1 MEELLQELF
10 GLMPDGTFVDI
21 EEFKTFIEEDGTD
34 ELFDLFKPGTF
45 EDEEQFNQY
54 IEPLK
59 KKDSP
64 QVSPTQDMGL
74 DTTMQDQT
82 IPEDQ
87 SSSGLSS
94 PLAGSLSDGL
104 NVQNLTEESVFIPQD
119 PVGTRY
125 GGNTQVGEKNTWLEE
140 MVGKNTVTDFFGDM
154 WRAASQGVGQGAT
167 LDDALNL
174 YARGASISEEDL
186 TEYMRVVEEMDN
198 IGMSDEMRSFNKI
211 YEESGGG
218 ILGFVKGVAFNPSVV
233 NQLLI
238 SSIASMVNPTVAAG
252 AGAGAVVGGGVGA
265 AAGAIGGPLAA
276 ITGAGGAIT
285 GSLMGAGAALETGLS
300 FTEFLKEAVEKKGLE
315 FNDDGI
321 RAVLEDPEALQ
332 GIRNKSAARGLVI
345 GTIDGLTR
353 GVAGKLGGSAVKT
366 AKAAGKQVSKKM
378 ATRAGLKAAGIEAL
392 GGSAGETAARAATNL
407 DFVNL
412 GTGGQEFDVAEIG
425 FEGITG
431 QASSVLSVPQ
441 AVTGTSLTDV
451 ARNVFKPAKY
461 GTISKGGDVTPTS
474 KADIEA
480 MVDTM
485 TDEEI
490 RTAQFDI
497 KNDPELSNKITLRKQ
512 AAQFD
517 LDIPD
522 YIQGEDRAKLI
533 ALEQESANMQ
543 DPTLKV
549 NKKRKADIDIQIN
562 KILDK
567 YEGVMAQSVKVSDTK
582 GNTTNLNISI
592 TKDSAIEALENEGV
606 TDASVEQIEAKQK
619 ELFEQARL
627 DSAPDVFGKT
637 HSDKKLPYGKAVL
650 SGITN
655 PDEKGVQ
662 TATYN
667 NPKTGELDVVI
678 SSSGDSKNFV
688 GFTRIY
694 DSNGNPT
701 NQFTAKMESTGNEFK
716 NMITMAEAS
725 LPPGSEVV
733 ETTTISEGGLNVY
746 YKSKNLTEKVDAD
759 GNVVTQT
766 TAYSD
771 ATQESVK
778 DKGGTD
784 AFKAFQTDDKA
795 KAEAE
800 VEKIKKAYPGIEVKI
815 KRKGTKK
822 GKKSYT
828 IDVALPVLE
837 KTTNVTN
844 ELNTKP
850 DAIQKPST
858 TEVDAQEST
867 QDSKTV
873 GEGDPTANVSTES
886 TEVESS
892 TTTKAQT
899 ETEVNDAI
907 DSRDPGKLKDVRS
920 KLIEEKQEG
929 SESFNNVMNT
939 IKEVAAEEN
948 VSVDEFLQA
957 EQRVTADPQRVKNI
971 AQDIK
976 KKILGRRP
984 KSINPAFIV
993 KQVTEYLRGT
1003 KLAEQ
1008 LNQVEYDALV
1018 REVSEDLGIQA
1029 PSRASINKGFKL
1041 AEQNNRMLGTI
1052 NEGKNKTVPQK
1063 RVVVNERTALKDQII
1078 MQAKA
1083 AKKAVKSYQ
1092 SFLKNITAEIK
1103 SLRKG
1108 GKVSSMQTTVLTDRL
1123 AAVKPFVKE
1132 SVDSYLAF
1140 VDKVMTDA
1148 DFTAKIT
1155 RAKKLKTKAK
1165 ENIKSKIGPVSND
1178 LKVALNQVLGFN
1190 PSIIPDAKLDSYL
1203 QLMEEFGS
1211 SKAVLDLKEKSTTM
1225 QQALDIINAVEAEVN
1240 VDENLSV
1247 DQKPTPDDYNVEE
1260 GVAGVKA
1267 VKISKKELSKIS
1279 DPRAREIARILSEL
1293 NEKEIRS
1300 LGREKKD
1307 GTMDYSAIETLK
1319 KVKQN
1324 IQNGYVPAAAM
1335 KLVNKVDINNRKIKV
1350 EPVIAKVKKESI
1362 YRNVK
1367 SAYQK
1372 IKSMKTD
1379 KSFVLE
1385 RVRSGPLFNV
1395 DDIFGNFN
1403 SKTIYNNTFG
1413 RLGKAFETYKSETKK
1428 EVAKV
1433 EAADKILEFDGV
1445 NQVRKKTRMGR
1456 SQNAI
1461 VKSKYKIRMLQLQR
1475 EFLSNFKNDK
1485 PNKKTPSALEFVDAT
1500 LQAIKNVGILSEKDG
1515 KLLTEL
1521 KEQFLDGDQL
1531 SLEKLEKSLTP
1542 AEKKAL
1548 ALYDE
1553 VNNGLAQKAVFV
1565 STMHGNQVDLLNN
1578 YNHHSVINTDG
1589 DAKTEVAKRAKEYV
1603 NTVDSTTKSK
1613 TIIERTDGAKAISFD
1628 PSYSA
1633 IRGVQQINMDY
1644 YMTQDL
1650 QQVGGLV
1657 NTIKSELENNPN
1669 ASRSSIMAANA
1680 LTRSINEVVENVFMQ
1695 SYSDATLS
1703 DKVMQEVKRIGY
1715 QSALASLPRAA
1726 AELIGNFGMML
1737 SNPAKA
1743 TRAMKSFGTF
1753 TSNPYNTEIMF
1764 DALTNLQSGVTSK
1777 LVDSDALTSKYSD
1790 MSDFVQPSRSSG
1802 QAVSQMSNV
1811 MGAIMRFSGIKQ
1823 TYAAVNE
1830 VGNKVLS
1837 YPDQVLS
1844 RPMWFGAFAD
1854 SFAETTGIKLTS
1866 EDFKK
1871 IADGTSKYLGVDF
1884 KEARQEATQKA
1895 DGSVVVMATSSNPFD
1910 GILKNT
1916 PKVSDSGLMQL
1927 YKLSNSYMQRFT
1939 LFEFGTARHAIHALH
1954 KKGDLS
1960 KAEALGLLAG
1970 VTFRMSS
1977 YMVMYSMLTSLM
1989 DDELF
1994 DVKDDKRED
2003 DDLED
2008 MMVRQLVGSSLGL
2021 MTGGTL
2027 GNFAKIPINF
2037 MLEYGIN
2044 EPLMKDFRKGEYDP
2058 FVHSMVFSQINQDDL
2073 ASGDLLKVGSKVLAG
2088 PYGPLLKTLIRT
2100 GTVLTRLNSDTAKPE
2115 TIAKYEKELEERLA
2129 VEALG
2134 NLGLL
2139 PFYKDIRRIILK
2151 DMFGKRPLTKKQQ
2164 DAYDDYMDSRK
2175 VIGGDKT
2182 SGGKRKVL
2190 QRPKPIQKNSSNK
2203 QKRRRLSKPL
2213 SKGLN

>member
-1 MEELLQELF
+1 M
-10 GLMPDGTFVDI
+10 
-21 EEFKTFIEEDGTD
+21 
-34 ELFDLFKPGTF
+34 
-45 EDEEQFNQY
+45 
-54 IEPLK
+54 
-59 KKDSP
+59 
-64 QVSPTQDMGL
+64 
-74 DTTMQDQT
+74 
-82 IPEDQ
+82 
-87 SSSGLSS
+87 
-94 PLAGSLSDGL
+94 
-104 NVQNLTEESVFIPQD
+104 
-119 PVGTRY
+119 
-125 GGNTQVGEKNTWLEE
+125 
-140 MVGKNTVTDFFGDM
+140 
-154 WRAASQGVGQGAT
+154 
-167 LDDALNL
+167 
-174 YARGASISEEDL
+174 
-186 TEYMRVVEEMDN
+186 
-198 IGMSDEMRSFNKI
+198 
-211 YEESGGG
+211 
-218 ILGFVKGVAFNPSVV
+218 
-233 NQLLI
+233 
-238 SSIASMVNPTVAAG
+238 
-252 AGAGAVVGGGVGA
+252 
-265 AAGAIGGPLAA
+265 
-276 ITGAGGAIT
+276 
-285 GSLMGAGAALETGLS
+285 
-300 FTEFLKEAVEKKGLE
+300 
-315 FNDDGI
+315 
-321 RAVLEDPEALQ
+321 
-332 GIRNKSAARGLVI
+332 
-345 GTIDGLTR
+345 
-353 GVAGKLGGSAVKT
+353 
-366 AKAAGKQVSKKM
+366 
-378 ATRAGLKAAGIEAL
+378 
-392 GGSAGETAARAATNL
+392 
-407 DFVNL
+407 
-412 GTGGQEFDVAEIG
+412 
-425 FEGITG
+425 
-431 QASSVLSVPQ
+431 
-441 AVTGTSLTDV
+441 
-451 ARNVFKPAKY
+451 
-461 GTISKGGDVTPTS
+461 
-474 KADIEA
+474 
-480 MVDTM
+480 
-485 TDEEI
+485 
-490 RTAQFDI
+490 
-497 KNDPELSNKITLRKQ
+497 
-512 AAQFD
+512 
-517 LDIPD
+517 
-522 YIQGEDRAKLI
+522 
-533 ALEQESANMQ
+533 
-543 DPTLKV
+543 
-549 NKKRKADIDIQIN
+549 
-562 KILDK
+562 
-567 YEGVMAQSVKVSDTK
+567 
-582 GNTTNLNISI
+582 
-592 TKDSAIEALENEGV
+592 
-606 TDASVEQIEAKQK
+606 
-619 ELFEQARL
+619 
-627 DSAPDVFGKT
+627 
-637 HSDKKLPYGKAVL
+637 
-650 SGITN
+650 
-655 PDEKGVQ
+655 
-662 TATYN
+662 
-667 NPKTGELDVVI
+667 
-678 SSSGDSKNFV
+678 
-688 GFTRIY
+688 
-694 DSNGNPT
+694 
-701 NQFTAKMESTGNEFK
+701 
-716 NMITMAEAS
+716 
-725 LPPGSEVV
+725 
-733 ETTTISEGGLNVY
+733 
-746 YKSKNLTEKVDAD
+746 
-759 GNVVTQT
+759 
-766 TAYSD
+766 
-771 ATQESVK
+771 
-778 DKGGTD
+778 
-784 AFKAFQTDDKA
+784 
-795 KAEAE
+795 
-800 VEKIKKAYPGIEVKI
+800 
-815 KRKGTKK
+815 
-822 GKKSYT
+822 
-828 IDVALPVLE
+828 
-837 KTTNVTN
+837 
-844 ELNTKP
+844 
-850 DAIQKPST
+850 
-858 TEVDAQEST
+858 DAQEST
-867 QDSKTV
+867 QDSQTV
-873 GEGDPTANVSTES
+873 GEGDTTANVSTES

-892 TTTKAQT
+892 STPQAQT

-907 DSRDPGKLKDVRS
+907 ESKDPVKLKDVRN

-957 EQRVTADPQRVKNI
+957 EQQVTADPQRVKNI

-993 KQVTEYLRGT
+993 KQVTEYLGGT

-1029 PSRASINKGFKL
+1029 PSRASITKGFKL

-1052 NEGKNKTVPQK
+1052 NEGQNKTVPQK

-1092 SFLKNITAEIK
+1092 SFLKNIASEIK
-1103 SLRKG
+1103 SLKKG
-1108 GKVSSMQTTVLTDRL
+1108 GKLSTTQTTTLTDRL
-1123 AAVKPFVKE
+1123 AKVKPFVKE

-1148 DFTAKIT
+1148 DFVAKIA

-1165 ENIKSKIGPVSND
+1165 KNIKSKIGPVSND
-1178 LKVALNQVLGFN
+1178 LKVALNEVLGFN
-1190 PSIIPDAKLDSYL
+1190 PSIIPDAQLDSYL

-1211 SKAVLDLKEKSTTM
+1211 SKAVLDLKQKSETM
-1225 QQALDIINAVEAEVN
+1225 QQALEIINAVEAEVD
-1240 VDENLSV
+1240 VDENLSI
-1247 DQKPTPDDYNVEE
+1247 DKEPTPDDYNVEE
-1260 GVAGVKA
+1260 GVAGVKS
-1267 VKISKKELSKIS
+1267 VKISKEQLSEIS
-1279 DPRAREIARILSEL
+1279 DPRAREMARVLSEL
-1293 NEKEIRS
+1293 TDKEIKS

-1335 KLVNKVDINNRKIKV
+1335 KLVNKVDINNRKVKV

-1367 SAYQK
+1367 NAYQK
-1372 IKSMKTD
+1372 IKSMKGD

-1428 EVAKV
+1428 EIAKV

-1485 PNKKTPSALEFVDAT
+1485 PNKKTPSALAFIDAT
-1500 LQAIKNVGILSEKDG
+1500 LQEIKNKGILSDKDS
-1515 KLLTEL
+1515 KILTEL
-1521 KEQFLDGDQL
+1521 KKQFLDGDQL

-1578 YNHHSVINTDG
+1578 YNHHSVINTDT
-1589 DAKTEVAKRAKEYV
+1589 DAKTEVANRAKEYV

-1657 NTIKSELENNPN
+1657 NTIKSDLENNPN
-1669 ASRSSIMAANA
+1669 ASRSSITAANA

-1695 SYSDATLS
+1695 SYSDTTYLGKLA
-1703 DKVMQEVKRIGY
+1703 QEVKRIGY

-1726 AELIGNFGMML
+1726 AELVGNFGMMM

-1743 TRAMKSFGTF
+1743 MRAMKSFGTF
-1753 TSNPYNTEIMF
+1753 TSNPYNTETMF

-1871 IADGTSKYLGVDF
+1871 IADGTSEYLGVDF

-1895 DGSVVVMATSSNPFD
+1895 DGSVVIMATSSNPFD
-1910 GILKNT
+1910 GVLKNT
-1916 PKVSDSGLMQL
+1916 PKVSDTGLMPL
-1927 YKLSNSYMQRFT
+1927 YKMANSYMQRFT

-1954 KKGDLS
+1954 QKGDLS

-1977 YMVMYSMLTSLM
+1977 YMVLYGMLTSLM

-2027 GNFAKIPINF
+2027 GNFAKIPINL

-2073 ASGDLLKVGSKVLAG
+2073 ASGDILKTASKVLAG
-2088 PYGPLLKTLIRT
+2088 PYGPLLKTLIRA
-2100 GTVLTRLNSDTAKPE
+2100 GVVGSRLSSDTAKPE

-2129 VEALG
+2129 IEALG

-2151 DMFGKRPLTKKQQ
+2151 DMFGKRPQT
-2164 DAYDDYMDSRK
+2164 
-2175 VIGGDKT
+2175 
-2182 SGGKRKVL
+2182 
-2190 QRPKPIQKNSSNK
+2190 PE
-2203 QKRRRLSKPL
+2203 QKRAVKEYMENNPRRRKETKRNEKSPKKRE
-2213 SKGLN
+2213 SSRRNSRRTRKRRN

>member
-1 MEELLQELF
+1 MDELIQELF
-10 GLMPDGTFVDI
+10 GLMPEGTFVDI
-21 EEFKTFIEEDGTD
+21 EEFQTFIEEDGTD
-34 ELFDLFKPGTF
+34 ELFDLFTPGTF
-45 EDEEQFNQY
+45 EDEEEFNQY

-74 DTTMQDQT
+74 DTTMQEQT

-104 NVQNLTEESVFIPQD
+104 NVQNLTEEPVFIPEN

-125 GGNTQVGEKNTWLEE
+125 GANTQVGEKNTWLEE

-154 WRAASQGVGQGAT
+154 WRAGKQGVGQGAT
-167 LDDALNL
+167 IDDALNL

-186 TEYMRVVEEMDN
+186 KEYMRVVESMDN
-198 IGMSDEMRSFNKI
+198 VGMTDEMRSFNKI
-211 YEESGGG
+211 YEDSGGG
-218 ILGFVKGVAFNPSVV
+218 ILGFIKGVAFNPTVV

-238 SSIASMVNPTVAAG
+238 SSIASMVNPAVAAG
-252 AGAGAVVGGGVGA
+252 AATGAGVGAGVGA
-265 AAGAIGGPLAA
+265 AAGSIGGPLAA
-276 ITGAGGAIT
+276 FTAAGGAIT
-285 GSLMGAGAALETGLS
+285 GTLMGAGATLETGLS

-315 FNDDGI
+315 FDDDGI

-353 GVAGKLGGSAVKT
+353 GVAGKLGGASVKA
-366 AKAAGKQVSKKM
+366 AKAAGKQVSTKM

-392 GGSAGETAARAATNL
+392 GGSGGEAAARAATNL

-431 QASSVLSVPQ
+431 QASSVLSVPT

-461 GTISKGGDVTPTS
+461 GTISKGGDVTYQS

-490 RTAQFDI
+490 RTAQFEI

-512 AAQFD
+512 ASQFD
-517 LDIPD
+517 LDIPN

-543 DPTLKV
+543 DPKMKV
-549 NKKRKADIDIQIN
+549 NKKRKADIDAQIDQ
-562 KILDK
+562 ILQR
-567 YEGVMAQSVKVSDTK
+567 YEGVIAGSVEVADGK
-582 GNTTNLNISI
+582 GSTTTNTVSI
-592 TKDSAIEALENEGV
+592 TRDFAIEALENEGV

-619 ELFEQARL
+619 ELFEQSKKDAAADLKASELATQNTDPVKKETYETVDDNGDKNIVTVTTAKDGSRIIQL
-627 DSAPDVFGKT
+627 KDKDGQVYNTERVGKNNDIT
-637 HSDKKLPYGKAVL
+637 NEKFIENIVAQEGSDIVKTEIIEGFENIANPKAV
-650 SGITN
+650 
-655 PDEKGVQ
+655 
-662 TATYN
+662 A
-667 NPKTGELDVVI
+667 
-678 SSSGDSKNFV
+678 
-688 GFTRIY
+688 R
-694 DSNGNPT
+694 
-701 NQFTAKMESTGNEFK
+701 
-716 NMITMAEAS
+716 
-725 LPPGSEVV
+725 
-733 ETTTISEGGLNVY
+733 
-746 YKSKNLTEKVDAD
+746 
-759 GNVVTQT
+759 
-766 TAYSD
+766 
-771 ATQESVK
+771 
-778 DKGGTD
+778 
-784 AFKAFQTDDKA
+784 
-795 KAEAE
+795 
-800 VEKIKKAYPGIEVKI
+800 
-815 KRKGTKK
+815 RKQKLKTKK
-822 GKKSYT
+822 
-828 IDVALPVLE
+828 
-837 KTTNVTN
+837 
-844 ELNTKP
+844 
-850 DAIQKPST
+850 DAIQESSAT
-858 TEVDAQEST
+858 QVDAQEST
-867 QDSKTV
+867 QDSQTV
-873 GEGDPTANVSTES
+873 GEGDTTTNVSTES

-892 TTTKAQT
+892 TNPQSQT
-899 ETEVNDAI
+899 ETEVKDAI
-907 DSRDPGKLKDVRS
+907 ESKDPVKLKDVRS

-948 VSVDEFLQA
+948 VSVDEFLQP

-993 KQVTEYLRGT
+993 KQVTEYLGGT

-1052 NEGKNKTVPQK
+1052 NEGQNKTVPQK

-1092 SFLKNITAEIK
+1092 NFLKNIAAEIK
-1103 SLRKG
+1103 SLKKG
-1108 GKVSSMQTTVLTDRL
+1108 GKLSPTQTSTLTERL
-1123 AAVKPFVKE
+1123 ANVKPFVKE

-1148 DFTAKIT
+1148 DFVAKIA

-1165 ENIKSKIGPVSND
+1165 KNIKSKIGPVSND
-1178 LKVALNQVLGFN
+1178 LKVALNEVLGFN
-1190 PSIIPDAKLDSYL
+1190 PSIIPDAQLDSYL
-1203 QLMEEFGS
+1203 QLLEEFGS
-1211 SKAVLDLKEKSTTM
+1211 TRAVLDLKQKSETM
-1225 QQALDIINAVEAEVN
+1225 QQALDIINAVEAEVD
-1240 VDENLSV
+1240 VDENLSI
-1247 DQKPTPDDYNVEE
+1247 DKEPTPDDYNVKE
-1260 GVAGVKA
+1260 GVAGVNS
-1267 VKISKKELSKIS
+1267 VKISNEQLSEIS
-1279 DPRAREIARILSEL
+1279 DPRAREIARTLSKL
-1293 NEKEIRS
+1293 NDKEIEA

-1350 EPVIAKVKKESI
+1350 EPIIAKVKTEGI

-1372 IKSMKTD
+1372 IKSMRTD
-1379 KSFVLE
+1379 KSFILE

-1445 NQVRKKTRMGR
+1445 NKVRKKTRMGR

-1475 EFLSNFKNDK
+1475 EFLSNFKNNK
-1485 PNKKTPSALEFVDAT
+1485 PNKKTPSAVDFIDAT
-1500 LQAIKNVGILSEKDG
+1500 LKAIKNKGILSEKDG

-1565 STMHGNQVDLLNN
+1565 STMHGNQVDLINN
-1578 YNHHSVINTDG
+1578 YNHHSVINTDT
-1589 DAKTEVAKRAKEYV
+1589 DAKTEVANKSKEYV
-1603 NTVDSTTKSK
+1603 KTVDGTTKSK

-1657 NTIKSELENNPN
+1657 NKIKTDLENNPDATR
-1669 ASRSSIMAANA
+1669 ASVMAANA

-1695 SYSDATLS
+1695 SYSDATIGGKIL
-1703 DKVMQEVKRIGY
+1703 QEVKRIGY

-1726 AELIGNFGMML
+1726 AELIGNFGMMM

-1743 TRAMKSFGTF
+1743 TRAIKSFGTF
-1753 TSNPYNTEIMF
+1753 TSNPYNTETMF
-1764 DALTNLQSGVTSK
+1764 DALTALNSGVTSK

-1811 MGAIMRFSGIKQ
+1811 MGTIMRFSGVKQ
-1823 TYAAVNE
+1823 TYAAVNQ

-1854 SFAETTGIKLTS
+1854 SFAETTGIKLTAK
-1866 EDFKK
+1866 DFKK
-1871 IADGTSKYLGVDF
+1871 IADGTSEYLGVDF
-1884 KEARQEATQKA
+1884 KEARETATQKA

-1916 PKVSDSGLMQL
+1916 PKVTDSGLMEL
-1927 YKLSNSYMQRFT
+1927 YKMSNSYMQRFT
-1939 LFEFGTARHAIHALH
+1939 LFEYGTARHAIHALH
-1954 KKGDLS
+1954 EKGDLS
-1960 KAEALGLLAG
+1960 KSEALGLLAG

-2008 MMVRQLVGSSLGL
+2008 MIVRQLVGSSLSL
-2021 MTGGTL
+2021 ITGGTL
-2027 GNFAKIPINF
+2027 GNFAKIPLNY

-2044 EPLMKDFRKGEYDP
+2044 EPLMDDFRKGEYDP

-2073 ASGDLLKVGSKVLAG
+2073 MSGDLLKVGAKIFAG
-2088 PYGPLLKTLIRT
+2088 PYGPLVKTLLRA
-2100 GTVLTRLNSDTAKPE
+2100 GVVGSRLSSDTAKPE

-2164 DAYDDYMDSRK
+2164 DAYDDYMEGRK

-2182 SGGKRKVL
+2182 GGRRRKVL
-2190 QRPKPIQKNSSNK
+2190 QKKQPIQKNSTK
-2203 QKRRRLSKPL
+2203 RKRRRLSKPL

>member
-74 DTTMQDQT
+74 DTTMQEQT

-104 NVQNLTEESVFIPQD
+104 NVQNLTEESVFIPEK

-125 GGNTQVGEKNTWLEE
+125 GANTQVGEKNTWLEE
-140 MVGKNTVTDFFGDM
+140 MVGKNTITDFFGDM
-154 WRAASQGVGQGAT
+154 WRAGKQGVGQGAT

-174 YARGASISEEDL
+174 YARGASISEADL
-186 TEYMRVVEEMDN
+186 KEYMRVVEEMDN

-218 ILGFVKGVAFNPSVV
+218 ILGFVKGVAFNPTVV

-252 AGAGAVVGGGVGA
+252 AGTGAVVGGGVGA

-345 GTIDGLTR
+345 GTVDGLTR

-366 AKAAGKQVSKKM
+366 AKAAGKQVSKKV
-378 ATRAGLKAAGIEAL
+378 AAKAGLKAAGIEAL

-431 QASSVLSVPQ
+431 QASSVLSVPT
-441 AVTGTSLTDV
+441 AMTGTSLTDV
-451 ARNVFKPAKY
+451 AQNVFKPAKY

-490 RTAQFDI
+490 RTAQFEI

-533 ALEQESANMQ
+533 ALEQEAANMQ
-543 DPTLKV
+543 DPKLKV
-549 NKKRKADIDIQIN
+549 NKKRKADIDTQIDQ
-562 KILDK
+562 ILDK
-567 YEGVMAQSVKVSDTK
+567 YEGVMSKSVEVTDAN
-582 GNTTNLNISI
+582 GNTTTNTVSI
-592 TKDSAIEALENEGV
+592 TRDFAIEALENEGV

-619 ELFEQARL
+619 ELFEQ
-627 DSAPDVFGKT
+627 S
-637 HSDKKLPYGKAVL
+637 KK
-650 SGITN
+650 
-655 PDEKGVQ
+655 
-662 TATYN
+662 
-667 NPKTGELDVVI
+667 
-678 SSSGDSKNFV
+678 
-688 GFTRIY
+688 
-694 DSNGNPT
+694 
-701 NQFTAKMESTGNEFK
+701 
-716 NMITMAEAS
+716 
-725 LPPGSEVV
+725 
-733 ETTTISEGGLNVY
+733 
-746 YKSKNLTEKVDAD
+746 
-759 GNVVTQT
+759 
-766 TAYSD
+766 D
-771 ATQESVK
+771 AT
-778 DKGGTD
+778 
-784 AFKAFQTDDKA
+784 
-795 KAEAE
+795 AE
-800 VEKIKKAYPGIEVKI
+800 VEAGLPPKEVKQSPAEVRNLAVDQLAANGI
-815 KRKGTKK
+815 VNPTEQQ
-822 GKKSYT
+822 
-828 IDVALPVLE
+828 IIQQI
-837 KTTNVTN
+837 N
-844 ELNTKP
+844 
-850 DAIQKPST
+850 AIQEPST
-858 TEVDAQEST
+858 TQVDAQEST
-867 QDSKTV
+867 QDSQTV

-929 SESFNNVMNT
+929 SDSFNNVMNT

-993 KQVTEYLRGT
+993 KQVTEYLGGT

-1018 REVSEDLGIQA
+1018 REVSEDLGIQP
-1029 PSRASINKGFKL
+1029 PSRASITKGFKL

-1052 NEGKNKTVPQK
+1052 NEGQNKTVPQK

-1083 AKKAVKSYQ
+1083 AKTAVKSYQ
-1092 SFLKNITAEIK
+1092 SFLKNIVSEIK
-1103 SLRKG
+1103 SLKKG
-1108 GKVSSMQTTVLTDRL
+1108 GKLSPTQTTTLTDRL

-1148 DFTAKIT
+1148 DFVAKIT

-1178 LKVALNQVLGFN
+1178 LKVALNEVLGFN
-1190 PSIIPDAKLDSYL
+1190 PSIIPDAQLDSYL

-1211 SKAVLDLKEKSTTM
+1211 SKAVLDLKEKSKTM
-1225 QQALDIINAVEAEVN
+1225 QQALEIINAVEAEVN

-1247 DQKPTPDDYNVEE
+1247 DKKPTPKNYNVEE
-1260 GVAGVKA
+1260 GVAGVKE
-1267 VKISKKELSKIS
+1267 VKISKEQLSEIS

-1293 NEKEIRS
+1293 NDKEIRS

-1413 RLGKAFETYKSETKK
+1413 RLAKAFETYKSETKK

-1485 PNKKTPSALEFVDAT
+1485 PNKKTPSALAFVDAT
-1500 LQAIKNVGILSEKDG
+1500 LQEIKNKGILSEKDG

-1565 STMHGNQVDLLNN
+1565 STMHGNQVDLINN

-1589 DAKTEVAKRAKEYV
+1589 DAKTEVANRAKEYV

-1657 NTIKSELENNPN
+1657 NTIKSDLENNPN

-1695 SYSDATLS
+1695 SYSDATIS

-1726 AELIGNFGMML
+1726 AELVGNFGMMM

-1743 TRAMKSFGTF
+1743 MRAMKSFGTF
-1753 TSNPYNTEIMF
+1753 TSNPYNTETMF

-1916 PKVSDSGLMQL
+1916 PKVSDSGLMPL
-1927 YKLSNSYMQRFT
+1927 YKMANSYMQRFT

-1954 KKGDLS
+1954 QKGDLS

-1977 YMVMYSMLTSLM
+1977 YMVMYGMLTSLM

-2027 GNFAKIPINF
+2027 GNFAKIPINL

-2073 ASGDLLKVGSKVLAG
+2073 ASGDLLKTASKVLAG

-2100 GTVLTRLNSDTAKPE
+2100 GTVASRLSSDTAKPE

-2203 QKRRRLSKPL
+2203 RKRRRLSKPL

>member
-104 NVQNLTEESVFIPQD
+104 NVQNLTEESIFIPQD

-140 MVGKNTVTDFFGDM
+140 MVGKNTVTDFFGDL
-154 WRAASQGVGQGAT
+154 WRAGKQGVGQGAT

-186 TEYMRVVEEMDN
+186 KEYVRVVEEMDN

-218 ILGFVKGVAFNPSVV
+218 ILGFVKGVAFNPTVI
-233 NQLLI
+233 NQLFI

-252 AGAGAVVGGGVGA
+252 AGTGAVVGGGVGA

-276 ITGAGGAIT
+276 ITGTGGAIT

-366 AKAAGKQVSKKM
+366 AKAAGKQVSTKM
-378 ATRAGLKAAGIEAL
+378 AKRAGLKAAGIEAL

-407 DFVNL
+407 DFVNR

-451 ARNVFKPAKY
+451 AQNIFKPAKY

-485 TDEEI
+485 TDEQI

-517 LDIPD
+517 LEIPD

-533 ALEQESANMQ
+533 ALEQEAANMQ
-543 DPTLKV
+543 DPKLKV
-549 NKKRKADIDIQIN
+549 NKKRKADIDTQIDQ
-562 KILDK
+562 ILNK
-567 YEGVMAQSVKVSDTK
+567 YEGVMSESVEVTDAN
-582 GNTTNLNISI
+582 GNTTTNTVSI
-592 TKDSAIEALENEGV
+592 TRDFAIEALENEGV

-619 ELFEQARL
+619 ELFEQ
-627 DSAPDVFGKT
+627 S
-637 HSDKKLPYGKAVL
+637 KK
-650 SGITN
+650 
-655 PDEKGVQ
+655 
-662 TATYN
+662 
-667 NPKTGELDVVI
+667 
-678 SSSGDSKNFV
+678 
-688 GFTRIY
+688 
-694 DSNGNPT
+694 
-701 NQFTAKMESTGNEFK
+701 
-716 NMITMAEAS
+716 
-725 LPPGSEVV
+725 
-733 ETTTISEGGLNVY
+733 
-746 YKSKNLTEKVDAD
+746 
-759 GNVVTQT
+759 
-766 TAYSD
+766 D
-771 ATQESVK
+771 AT
-778 DKGGTD
+778 
-784 AFKAFQTDDKA
+784 
-795 KAEAE
+795 AE
-800 VEKIKKAYPGIEVKI
+800 VEAERLRDSQIPVKQESFTVDMDGEMINATITTNLDGSRRVRLMDKDGTAFTDEVISKDNTLSNEDYLTAAAGEVKTTEDVDI
-815 KRKGTKK
+815 ETVRNPKVLDRMSNRQRK
-822 GKKSYT
+822 
-828 IDVALPVLE
+828 ALGLPPKEVKQSPAEVRNLAVDQLAANGIVNPTE
-837 KTTNVTN
+837 QQIIQQIN
-844 ELNTKP
+844 
-850 DAIQKPST
+850 AIQEPST
-858 TEVDAQEST
+858 TQVDAQEST
-867 QDSKTV
+867 QDSQTV

-929 SESFNNVMNT
+929 SDSFNNVMNT

-993 KQVTEYLRGT
+993 KQVTEYLGGT

-1018 REVSEDLGIQA
+1018 REVSEDLGIQP
-1029 PSRASINKGFKL
+1029 PSRASITKGFKL

-1052 NEGKNKTVPQK
+1052 NEGQNKTVPQK

-1083 AKKAVKSYQ
+1083 AKTAVKSYQ
-1092 SFLKNITAEIK
+1092 SFLKNIVSEIK
-1103 SLRKG
+1103 SLKKG
-1108 GKVSSMQTTVLTDRL
+1108 GKLSPTQTTTLTDRL

-1148 DFTAKIT
+1148 DFVAKIT
-1155 RAKKLKTKAK
+1155 RARKLKTKAK

-1178 LKVALNQVLGFN
+1178 LKVALNEVLGFN
-1190 PSIIPDAKLDSYL
+1190 PSIIPDAQLDSYL

-1211 SKAVLDLKEKSTTM
+1211 SKAVLDLKEKSKTM
-1225 QQALDIINAVEAEVN
+1225 QQALEIINAVEAEVN

-1247 DQKPTPDDYNVEE
+1247 DKKPTPKNYNVEE
-1260 GVAGVKA
+1260 GVAGVKE
-1267 VKISKKELSKIS
+1267 VKISKEQLSEIS

-1293 NEKEIRS
+1293 NDKEIRS

-1413 RLGKAFETYKSETKK
+1413 RLAKAFETYKSETKK

-1521 KEQFLDGDQL
+1521 KEKFLDGDQL

-1565 STMHGNQVDLLNN
+1565 STMHGNQVDLINN

-1589 DAKTEVAKRAKEYV
+1589 DAKTEVANKSKEYV
-1603 NTVDSTTKSK
+1603 KTVDGTTKSK

-1811 MGAIMRFSGIKQ
+1811 MGTIMRFSGIKQ

-2044 EPLMKDFRKGEYDP
+2044 EPLMNDFRKGEYDP

-2073 ASGDLLKVGSKVLAG
+2073 ASGDLFKVASKVLAG
-2088 PYGPLLKTLIRT
+2088 PYGPLLKTLVRT

-2190 QRPKPIQKNSSNK
+2190 QKPKPIQKNSSNK
-2203 QKRRRLSKPL
+2203 RKRRRLSKPL

>member
-74 DTTMQDQT
+74 DTTMQEQT

-104 NVQNLTEESVFIPQD
+104 NVQNLTEESVFIPEK

-125 GGNTQVGEKNTWLEE
+125 GANTQVGEKNTWLEE
-140 MVGKNTVTDFFGDM
+140 MVGKNTITDFFGDM
-154 WRAASQGVGQGAT
+154 WRAGKQGVGQGAT

-174 YARGASISEEDL
+174 YARGASISEADL
-186 TEYMRVVEEMDN
+186 KEYMRVVEEMDN

-218 ILGFVKGVAFNPSVV
+218 ILGFVKGVAFNPTVV

-252 AGAGAVVGGGVGA
+252 AGTGAVVGGGVGA

-345 GTIDGLTR
+345 GTVDGLTR

-366 AKAAGKQVSKKM
+366 AKAAGKQVSKKV
-378 ATRAGLKAAGIEAL
+378 AAKAGLKAAGIEAL

-431 QASSVLSVPQ
+431 QASSVLSVPT
-441 AVTGTSLTDV
+441 AMTGTSLTDV
-451 ARNVFKPAKY
+451 AQNVFKPAKY

-490 RTAQFDI
+490 RTAQFEI

-533 ALEQESANMQ
+533 ALEQEAANMQ
-543 DPTLKV
+543 DPKLKV
-549 NKKRKADIDIQIN
+549 NKKRKADIDTQIDQ
-562 KILDK
+562 ILDK
-567 YEGVMAQSVKVSDTK
+567 YEGVMSKSVEVTDAN
-582 GNTTNLNISI
+582 GNTTTNTVSI
-592 TKDSAIEALENEGV
+592 TRDFAIEALENEGV

-619 ELFEQARL
+619 ELFEQ
-627 DSAPDVFGKT
+627 S
-637 HSDKKLPYGKAVL
+637 KK
-650 SGITN
+650 
-655 PDEKGVQ
+655 
-662 TATYN
+662 
-667 NPKTGELDVVI
+667 
-678 SSSGDSKNFV
+678 
-688 GFTRIY
+688 
-694 DSNGNPT
+694 
-701 NQFTAKMESTGNEFK
+701 
-716 NMITMAEAS
+716 
-725 LPPGSEVV
+725 
-733 ETTTISEGGLNVY
+733 
-746 YKSKNLTEKVDAD
+746 
-759 GNVVTQT
+759 
-766 TAYSD
+766 D
-771 ATQESVK
+771 AT
-778 DKGGTD
+778 
-784 AFKAFQTDDKA
+784 
-795 KAEAE
+795 AE
-800 VEKIKKAYPGIEVKI
+800 VEAGLPPKEVKQSPAEVRNLAVDQLAANGI
-815 KRKGTKK
+815 VNPTEQQ
-822 GKKSYT
+822 
-828 IDVALPVLE
+828 IIQQI
-837 KTTNVTN
+837 N
-844 ELNTKP
+844 
-850 DAIQKPST
+850 AIQEPST
-858 TEVDAQEST
+858 TQVDAQEST
-867 QDSKTV
+867 QDSQTV

-929 SESFNNVMNT
+929 SDSFNNVMNT

-993 KQVTEYLRGT
+993 KQVTEYLGGT

-1018 REVSEDLGIQA
+1018 REVSEDLGIQP
-1029 PSRASINKGFKL
+1029 PSRASITKGFKL

-1052 NEGKNKTVPQK
+1052 NEGQNKTVPQK

-1083 AKKAVKSYQ
+1083 AKTAVKSYQ
-1092 SFLKNITAEIK
+1092 SFLKNIVSEIK
-1103 SLRKG
+1103 SLKKG
-1108 GKVSSMQTTVLTDRL
+1108 GKLSPTQTTTLTDRL

-1148 DFTAKIT
+1148 DFVAKIT

-1178 LKVALNQVLGFN
+1178 LKVALNEVLGFN
-1190 PSIIPDAKLDSYL
+1190 PSIIPDAQLDSYL

-1211 SKAVLDLKEKSTTM
+1211 SKAVLDLKEKSKTM
-1225 QQALDIINAVEAEVN
+1225 QQALEIINAVEAEVN

-1247 DQKPTPDDYNVEE
+1247 DKKPTPKNYNVEE
-1260 GVAGVKA
+1260 GVAGVKE
-1267 VKISKKELSKIS
+1267 VKISKEQLSEIS

-1293 NEKEIRS
+1293 NDKEIRS

-1350 EPVIAKVKKESI
+1350 EPVTAKVKKESI

-1413 RLGKAFETYKSETKK
+1413 RLAKAFETYKSETKK

-1485 PNKKTPSALEFVDAT
+1485 PNKKTPSALAFVDAT
-1500 LQAIKNVGILSEKDG
+1500 LQEIKNKGILSEKDG

-1565 STMHGNQVDLLNN
+1565 STMHGNQVDLINN

-1589 DAKTEVAKRAKEYV
+1589 DAKTEVANRAKEYV

-1657 NTIKSELENNPN
+1657 NTIKSDLENNPN

-1695 SYSDATLS
+1695 SYSDATIS

-1726 AELIGNFGMML
+1726 AELVGNFGMMM

-1743 TRAMKSFGTF
+1743 MRAMKSFGTF
-1753 TSNPYNTEIMF
+1753 TSNPYNTETMF

-1916 PKVSDSGLMQL
+1916 PKVSDSGLMPL
-1927 YKLSNSYMQRFT
+1927 YKMANSYMQRFT

-1954 KKGDLS
+1954 QKGDLS

-1977 YMVMYSMLTSLM
+1977 YMVMYGMLTSLM

-2027 GNFAKIPINF
+2027 GNFAKIPINL

-2073 ASGDLLKVGSKVLAG
+2073 ASGDLLKTASKVLAG

-2100 GTVLTRLNSDTAKPE
+2100 GTVASRLSSDTAKPE

-2203 QKRRRLSKPL
+2203 RKRRRLSKPL

>member
-21 EEFKTFIEEDGTD
+21 EELQTFIEEDGTD
-34 ELFDLFKPGTF
+34 ELFDLFPPGTF

-64 QVSPTQDMGL
+64 QVSPTQNMGL
-74 DTTMQDQT
+74 DTTTQEQT

-104 NVQNLTEESVFIPQD
+104 NVQNVTEDPVFIPEN

-125 GGNTQVGEKNTWLEE
+125 GANTQVGEKNTWLEE

-154 WRAASQGVGQGAT
+154 WRAAKQGVGQGAT

-174 YARGASISEEDL
+174 YTRGASISEDDL
-186 TEYMRVVEEMDN
+186 KEYMRVVENMDN
-198 IGMSDEMRSFNKI
+198 VGMTDEMRDFNKI

-218 ILGFVKGVAFNPSVV
+218 VLGFIKGVAFNPTVV

-238 SSIASMVNPTVAAG
+238 SSIASMINPTVAAG
-252 AGAGAVVGGGVGA
+252 AGAGALAGGVAGLG
-265 AAGAIGGPLAA
+265 AGAIGGPLAA
-276 ITGAGGAIT
+276 ITGTGGAIT

-353 GVAGKLGGSAVKT
+353 GVAGKLGGASVKA

-392 GGSAGETAARAATNL
+392 GGSGGETAARAATNL

-431 QASSVLSVPQ
+431 QASSVLSVPT

-461 GTISKGGDVTPTS
+461 GTISKGGDVTYQS

-490 RTAQFDI
+490 RTAQFEI
-497 KNDPELSNKITLRKQ
+497 KNDPELSNRITLRKQ
-512 AAQFD
+512 SAQID
-517 LDIPD
+517 LDLPD
-522 YIQGEDRAKLI
+522 FIQGEDRANLI
-533 ALEQESANMQ
+533 ALEQEAANMQ
-543 DPTLKV
+543 DPKLAV
-549 NKKRKADIDIQIN
+549 NKKRKADINTQIN
-562 KILDK
+562 EILDK
-567 YEGVMAQSVKVSDTK
+567 YEGVMAESVEVTDADGKT
-582 GNTTNLNISI
+582 TTNTVAI
-592 TKDSAIEALENEGV
+592 TKDFAIEALENEGN

-619 ELFEQARL
+619 EIFEQA
-627 DSAPDVFGKT
+627 
-637 HSDKKLPYGKAVL
+637 KK
-650 SGITN
+650 
-655 PDEKGVQ
+655 
-662 TATYN
+662 
-667 NPKTGELDVVI
+667 
-678 SSSGDSKNFV
+678 
-688 GFTRIY
+688 
-694 DSNGNPT
+694 
-701 NQFTAKMESTGNEFK
+701 
-716 NMITMAEAS
+716 
-725 LPPGSEVV
+725 
-733 ETTTISEGGLNVY
+733 
-746 YKSKNLTEKVDAD
+746 DAAAD
-759 GNVVTQT
+759 LK
-766 TAYSD
+766 
-771 ATQESVK
+771 ATQEKSTQEGVENPTQEPVK
-778 DKGGTD
+778 ENTD
-784 AFKAFQTDDKA
+784 AVQ
-795 KAEAE
+795 E
-800 VEKIKKAYPGIEVKI
+800 
-815 KRKGTKK
+815 
-822 GKKSYT
+822 S
-828 IDVALPVLE
+828 
-837 KTTNVTN
+837 
-844 ELNTKP
+844 
-850 DAIQKPST
+850 ST
-858 TEVDAQEST
+858 TQVDAQESA
-867 QDSKTV
+867 QDSQTV
-873 GEGDPTANVSTES
+873 GEGDPTTNVSTES

-892 TTTKAQT
+892 TSPQAQT

-907 DSRDPGKLKDVRS
+907 DSRDPVKLKDVRN

-929 SESFNNVMNT
+929 SDSFNNVMDT

-957 EQRVTADPQRVKNI
+957 EQQVTADPQRVKNI

-993 KQVTEYLRGT
+993 KQVTEYLKGT
-1003 KLAEQ
+1003 KLAQQ

-1018 REVSEDLGIQA
+1018 REVSEDLGIQP
-1029 PSRASINKGFKL
+1029 PSRASITKGFKL

-1052 NEGKNKTVPQK
+1052 NEGQNKTVPQK

-1083 AKKAVKSYQ
+1083 AKRAVKSYQ
-1092 SFLKNITAEIK
+1092 SFLKNIAAEIK
-1103 SLRKG
+1103 SLKKG
-1108 GKVSSMQTTVLTDRL
+1108 GKLSPSQTSTLTERL
-1123 AAVKPFVKE
+1123 AKVKPFVKE

-1148 DFTAKIT
+1148 DFVAKIT
-1155 RAKKLKTKAK
+1155 RAKKLKTRAK
-1165 ENIKSKIGPVSND
+1165 KNIKSKIGPVSND
-1178 LKVALNQVLGFN
+1178 LKVALNEVLGFN
-1190 PSIIPDAKLDSYL
+1190 PSIIPDAQLDSYL

-1211 SKAVLDLKEKSTTM
+1211 TSAVLDLKQKSETM
-1225 QQALDIINAVEAEVN
+1225 QQALDIINAVEAEVD
-1240 VDENLSV
+1240 VDENLSI
-1247 DQKPTPDDYNVEE
+1247 DKEPTPDDYNVEE
-1260 GVAGVKA
+1260 GVAGVKS
-1267 VKISKKELSKIS
+1267 VKISEKQLSEIS
-1279 DPRAREIARILSEL
+1279 DPRAREIARTLSEL
-1293 NEKEIRS
+1293 NNKEIKA
-1300 LGREKKD
+1300 LAREKKD

-1319 KVKQN
+1319 KVKEN

-1350 EPVIAKVKKESI
+1350 EPVIAKVKTESI

-1372 IKSMKTD
+1372 LKSLRTD
-1379 KSFVLE
+1379 KSFILE
-1385 RVRSGPLFNV
+1385 RVRSGPLFNI

-1445 NQVRKKTRMGR
+1445 NKVRKKTRMGR

-1475 EFLSNFKNDK
+1475 EFLSNFKNNK
-1485 PNKKTPSALEFVDAT
+1485 PNKKAPSALEFVDAT
-1500 LQAIKNVGILSEKDG
+1500 LKEIKNEGILSEKDG
-1515 KLLTEL
+1515 KILSEL
-1521 KEQFLDGDQL
+1521 KEKFLDGDQL

-1565 STMHGNQVDLLNN
+1565 STMHGNQVDLINN

-1589 DAKTEVAKRAKEYV
+1589 DATTDVANRAKDYV
-1603 NTVDSTTKSK
+1603 KTIDGTTKSK
-1613 TIIERTDGAKAISFD
+1613 TIIERTDGPKAISFD

-1657 NTIKSELENNPN
+1657 NKIKTDLENNPN
-1669 ASRSSIMAANA
+1669 ASRSSVMAANA

-1695 SYSDATLS
+1695 SYSDATIS
-1703 DKVMQEVKRIGY
+1703 DKALQEVKRIGY

-1726 AELIGNFGMML
+1726 AELVGNFGMML

-1753 TSNPYNTEIMF
+1753 TSNPYNTETMF
-1764 DALTNLQSGVTSK
+1764 EALTALNSGVTSK

-1802 QAVSQMSNV
+1802 QAVSQISNV

-1823 TYAAVNE
+1823 TYTAVNE
-1830 VGNKVLS
+1830 IGNKVLS

-1854 SFAETTGIKLTS
+1854 SFAETTGIKLTAK
-1866 EDFKK
+1866 DFKQ
-1871 IADGTSKYLGVDF
+1871 IADGTSEYLGLDF
-1884 KEARQEATQKA
+1884 KEAREAATEKA

-1916 PKVSDSGLMQL
+1916 PKVNDSGLMQM
-1927 YKLSNSYMQRFT
+1927 YKLANSYMQRFT
-1939 LFEFGTARHAIHALH
+1939 LFEYGTARHAIHALH
-1954 KKGDLS
+1954 TKGDLS
-1960 KAEALGLLAG
+1960 KPEALGLLAG

-2021 MTGGTL
+2021 ITGGTL
-2027 GNFAKIPINF
+2027 GNFAKIPINY

-2044 EPLMKDFRKGEYDP
+2044 EPLMSDFRKGEYDP

-2073 ASGDLLKVGSKVLAG
+2073 MSGDILKTGAKIFAG
-2088 PYGPLLKTLIRT
+2088 PYGPLLKTLMRAGVI
-2100 GTVLTRLNSDTAKPE
+2100 GSRLSSDTAKPE

-2151 DMFGKRPLTKKQQ
+2151 DMFGKRPLTKEQQ
-2164 DAYDDYMDSRK
+2164 RAYDEYMEGRK
-2175 VIGGDKT
+2175 IIGGDKT
-2182 SGGKRKVL
+2182 GGTKRKVL
-2190 QRPKPIQKNSSNK
+2190 QRKQPIQKRSTK
-2203 QKRRRLSKPL
+2203 RKRRRLSTPL

>member
-10 GLMPDGTFVDI
+10 GLMPEGTFVDI

-34 ELFDLFKPGTF
+34 DLFDLFKPGTF

-140 MVGKNTVTDFFGDM
+140 MVGKNTVTDFFGDL
-154 WRAASQGVGQGAT
+154 WRAGKQGVGQGAT

-186 TEYMRVVEEMDN
+186 KEYVRVVEEMDN

-218 ILGFVKGVAFNPSVV
+218 ILGFVKGVAFNPSVI
-233 NQLLI
+233 NQLFI

-252 AGAGAVVGGGVGA
+252 AGTGAVVGGGVGL
-265 AAGAIGGPLAA
+265 AAGSVGGPLAA

-285 GSLMGAGAALETGLS
+285 GTLVGAGAALETGLS

-315 FNDDGI
+315 FDDDGI

-353 GVAGKLGGSAVKT
+353 GVAGKLGGGAVKA
-366 AKAAGKQVSKKM
+366 AKAAGKQVSTKM
-378 ATRAGLKAAGIEAL
+378 AKRAGLKAAGIEAL

-412 GTGGQEFDVAEIG
+412 GTGGQGFDVAEIG

-431 QASSVLSVPQ
+431 QASSVLSVP
-441 AVTGTSLTDV
+441 AAMTGTSLTDV
-451 ARNVFKPAKY
+451 AKNVFKPAKY
-461 GTISKGGDVTPTS
+461 GTISKAGDVTPTS

-490 RTAQFDI
+490 RTAQFEI

-517 LDIPD
+517 LEIPD

-533 ALEQESANMQ
+533 ALEQEGANMQ
-543 DPTLKV
+543 DPKLKV
-549 NKKRKADIDIQIN
+549 NKKRKADIDTQIDQ
-562 KILDK
+562 ILDK
-567 YEGVMAQSVKVSDTK
+567 YEGVMSESVEVTDAN
-582 GNTTNLNISI
+582 GNTTTNTVSI
-592 TKDSAIEALENEGV
+592 TRDFAIEALENEGV

-619 ELFEQARL
+619 ELFEQ
-627 DSAPDVFGKT
+627 S
-637 HSDKKLPYGKAVL
+637 KK
-650 SGITN
+650 
-655 PDEKGVQ
+655 
-662 TATYN
+662 
-667 NPKTGELDVVI
+667 
-678 SSSGDSKNFV
+678 
-688 GFTRIY
+688 
-694 DSNGNPT
+694 
-701 NQFTAKMESTGNEFK
+701 
-716 NMITMAEAS
+716 
-725 LPPGSEVV
+725 
-733 ETTTISEGGLNVY
+733 
-746 YKSKNLTEKVDAD
+746 
-759 GNVVTQT
+759 
-766 TAYSD
+766 D
-771 ATQESVK
+771 AT
-778 DKGGTD
+778 
-784 AFKAFQTDDKA
+784 
-795 KAEAE
+795 AE
-800 VEKIKKAYPGIEVKI
+800 VEAGLPPKEVKESPAEVRNLAVDQLAANGI
-815 KRKGTKK
+815 VNPTEQQ
-822 GKKSYT
+822 
-828 IDVALPVLE
+828 IIQQI
-837 KTTNVTN
+837 N
-844 ELNTKP
+844 
-850 DAIQKPST
+850 AIQESST
-858 TEVDAQEST
+858 TQVDAQEST
-867 QDSKTV
+867 QDSQTL

-892 TTTKAQT
+892 TTAQAQT

-907 DSRDPGKLKDVRS
+907 DSRDPGKLKDVRT

-929 SESFNNVMNT
+929 SDSFNNVMNT

-957 EQRVTADPQRVKNI
+957 EQQVTADPQRVKNI

-993 KQVTEYLRGT
+993 KQVTEYLGGT

-1018 REVSEDLGIQA
+1018 REVSEELGIQP
-1029 PSRASINKGFKL
+1029 PSRASITKGFKL

-1052 NEGKNKTVPQK
+1052 NEGQNKTVPQK

-1092 SFLKNITAEIK
+1092 SFLKNIVSEIK
-1103 SLRKG
+1103 SLKKG
-1108 GKVSSMQTTVLTDRL
+1108 GKLSTTQTTTLTDRL

-1148 DFTAKIT
+1148 DFVAKIT

-1165 ENIKSKIGPVSND
+1165 KNIKSKIGPVSND
-1178 LKVALNQVLGFN
+1178 LKVALNEVLGFN
-1190 PSIIPDAKLDSYL
+1190 PSIIPDAQLDSYL

-1211 SKAVLDLKEKSTTM
+1211 SKAVLDLKEKSKTM
-1225 QQALDIINAVEAEVN
+1225 QQALEIINAVEAEVN

-1247 DQKPTPDDYNVEE
+1247 DKKPTPKNYNVEE
-1260 GVAGVKA
+1260 GVAGVKE
-1267 VKISKKELSKIS
+1267 VKISKEQLSEIS

-1293 NEKEIRS
+1293 NDKEIRS

-1413 RLGKAFETYKSETKK
+1413 RLAKAFETYKSETKK

-1515 KLLTEL
+1515 KILTEL
-1521 KEQFLDGDQL
+1521 KEKFLDGDQL

-1565 STMHGNQVDLLNN
+1565 STMHGNQVDLINN
-1578 YNHHSVINTDG
+1578 YNHHSVINTDN
-1589 DAKTEVAKRAKEYV
+1589 DAKTEVANRAKEYV
-1603 NTVDSTTKSK
+1603 NTVDSNTKSK

-1703 DKVMQEVKRIGY
+1703 NKVMQEVKRIGY

-1823 TYAAVNE
+1823 TFAAVNE

-1916 PKVSDSGLMQL
+1916 PKVSDSGFMEL

-2073 ASGDLLKVGSKVLAG
+2073 ASGDLLKVAGKVLAG
-2088 PYGPLLKTLIRT
+2088 PYGPLLKTLIRS
-2100 GTVLTRLNSDTAKPE
+2100 GTVITRLNSDTAKPE

-2190 QRPKPIQKNSSNK
+2190 QRPKPIQKNTSNK
-2203 QKRRRLSKPL
+2203 RKRRRLSKPL
-2213 SKGLN
+2213 SKRLN

>member
-1 MEELLQELF
+1 MDELIQELF
-10 GLMPDGTFVDI
+10 GLMPEGTFVDI
-21 EEFKTFIEEDGTD
+21 EELQTFIEEDGTD
-34 ELFDLFKPGTF
+34 ELFDLFPPGTF
-45 EDEEQFNQY
+45 EDEEQFNEY

-64 QVSPTQDMGL
+64 QVSPTQNMGL
-74 DTTMQDQT
+74 DTTTQEQT

-104 NVQNLTEESVFIPQD
+104 NVQNVTEEPIFIPEN

-125 GGNTQVGEKNTWLEE
+125 GANTQVGEKNTWLEE
-140 MVGKNTVTDFFGDM
+140 MLGKNTVTDFFGDM
-154 WRAASQGVGQGAT
+154 WRAGKQGVGQGAT

-174 YARGASISEEDL
+174 YTRGASISEEDL
-186 TEYMRVVEEMDN
+186 KEYMRVVEEMDN
-198 IGMSDEMRSFNKI
+198 IGMTDEMRDFNKI

-218 ILGFVKGVAFNPSVV
+218 VLGFIKGVAFNPTVV

-238 SSIASMVNPTVAAG
+238 SSIASMINPTVAAG
-252 AGAGAVVGGGVGA
+252 AGAGALAGGGVGL
-265 AAGAIGGPLAA
+265 AAGSVGGPLAA
-276 ITGAGGAIT
+276 ITGTGGAIT

-353 GVAGKLGGSAVKT
+353 GVAGKLGGASVKA

-392 GGSAGETAARAATNL
+392 GGSGGETAARAATNL

-431 QASSVLSVPQ
+431 QASSVLSVPT

-461 GTISKGGDVTPTS
+461 GTISKGGDVTYQS

-490 RTAQFDI
+490 RTAQFEI
-497 KNDPELSNKITLRKQ
+497 KNDPELSNRITLRKQ
-512 AAQFD
+512 SAQFD

-522 YIQGEDRAKLI
+522 FIQGEDRANLI
-533 ALEQESANMQ
+533 ALEQEAANMQ
-543 DPTLKV
+543 DPKLVV
-549 NKKRKADIDIQIN
+549 NKKRKADINTQIN
-562 KILDK
+562 EILDK
-567 YEGVMAQSVKVSDTK
+567 YEGVMAESVEVTDADGKT
-582 GNTTNLNISI
+582 TTNTVAI
-592 TKDSAIEALENEGV
+592 TKDVAIEALENEGN

-619 ELFEQARL
+619 EIFEQA
-627 DSAPDVFGKT
+627 
-637 HSDKKLPYGKAVL
+637 KK
-650 SGITN
+650 
-655 PDEKGVQ
+655 
-662 TATYN
+662 
-667 NPKTGELDVVI
+667 
-678 SSSGDSKNFV
+678 
-688 GFTRIY
+688 
-694 DSNGNPT
+694 
-701 NQFTAKMESTGNEFK
+701 
-716 NMITMAEAS
+716 
-725 LPPGSEVV
+725 
-733 ETTTISEGGLNVY
+733 
-746 YKSKNLTEKVDAD
+746 DAAAD
-759 GNVVTQT
+759 LK
-766 TAYSD
+766 
-771 ATQESVK
+771 ATQEKSTQEGVENPTQEPVK
-778 DKGGTD
+778 ENTD
-784 AFKAFQTDDKA
+784 AVQ
-795 KAEAE
+795 E
-800 VEKIKKAYPGIEVKI
+800 
-815 KRKGTKK
+815 
-822 GKKSYT
+822 S
-828 IDVALPVLE
+828 
-837 KTTNVTN
+837 
-844 ELNTKP
+844 
-850 DAIQKPST
+850 ST
-858 TEVDAQEST
+858 TQVDAQESA
-867 QDSKTV
+867 QDSQTV
-873 GEGDPTANVSTES
+873 GEGDPTTNVSTES

-892 TTTKAQT
+892 TSPQAQT

-907 DSRDPGKLKDVRS
+907 DSRDPVKLKDVRN

-929 SESFNNVMNT
+929 SDSFNNVMDT

-957 EQRVTADPQRVKNI
+957 EQQVTADPQRVKNI

-984 KSINPAFIV
+984 KSINPTFIV
-993 KQVTEYLRGT
+993 KQVTEYLKGT
-1003 KLAEQ
+1003 KLAQQ
-1008 LNQVEYDALV
+1008 LNDIEFDALV
-1018 REVSEDLGIQA
+1018 REVSEDLGIQP
-1029 PSRASINKGFKL
+1029 PSRASITKGFKL

-1052 NEGKNKTVPQK
+1052 NQGRNKTVPQK

-1083 AKKAVKSYQ
+1083 AKRAVKSYQ
-1092 SFLKNITAEIK
+1092 SFLKNIAAEIK
-1103 SLRKG
+1103 SLKKG
-1108 GKVSSMQTTVLTDRL
+1108 GKLSPTQSSTLTQRL
-1123 AAVKPFVKE
+1123 AKVKPFVKK
-1132 SVDSYLAF
+1132 SVDSYLAY

-1148 DFTAKIT
+1148 DFVAKIT
-1155 RAKKLKTKAK
+1155 RAKKLKTQAK
-1165 ENIKSKIGPVSND
+1165 KNIKSKIGPVSND
-1178 LKVALNQVLGFN
+1178 LKVALNEVLGFN
-1190 PSIIPDAKLDSYL
+1190 PSIIPDAQLDSYL

-1211 SKAVLDLKEKSTTM
+1211 TDAVLDLKQKSETM
-1225 QQALDIINAVEAEVN
+1225 QQALDIINAVEAEVD
-1240 VDENLSV
+1240 VDENLSI
-1247 DQKPTPDDYNVEE
+1247 DKEPTPDDYNVEE
-1260 GVAGVKA
+1260 GVAGVKS
-1267 VKISKKELSKIS
+1267 VKISEKQLSEIS
-1279 DPRAREIARILSEL
+1279 DPRAREIARTLSEL
-1293 NEKEIRS
+1293 NNKEIKA

-1319 KVKQN
+1319 KVKEN

-1350 EPVIAKVKKESI
+1350 EPVIAKVKTESI

-1372 IKSMKTD
+1372 LKSLRTD
-1379 KSFVLE
+1379 KSFILE
-1385 RVRSGPLFNV
+1385 RVRSGPLFNI

-1445 NQVRKKTRMGR
+1445 NKVRKKTRMGR

-1475 EFLSNFKNDK
+1475 EFLSNFKNNK

-1500 LQAIKNVGILSEKDG
+1500 LKEIKNEGILSEKDG
-1515 KLLTEL
+1515 KILSEL
-1521 KEQFLDGDQL
+1521 KEKFLDGDQL

-1565 STMHGNQVDLLNN
+1565 STMHGNQVDLINN

-1589 DAKTEVAKRAKEYV
+1589 DATTDVANRAKDYV
-1603 NTVDSTTKSK
+1603 KTIDGTTKSK
-1613 TIIERTDGAKAISFD
+1613 TIIERTDGPKAISFD

-1650 QQVGGLV
+1650 KQVGGLV
-1657 NTIKSELENNPN
+1657 NKIKTDLENNPN
-1669 ASRSSIMAANA
+1669 ASRSSVMAANA

-1695 SYSDATLS
+1695 SYSDATIS
-1703 DKVMQEVKRIGY
+1703 DKALQEVKRIGY

-1726 AELIGNFGMML
+1726 AELVGNFGMML

-1753 TSNPYNTEIMF
+1753 TSNPYNTETMF
-1764 DALTNLQSGVTSK
+1764 EALTALNSGVTSK

-1802 QAVSQMSNV
+1802 QAVSQISNV

-1823 TYAAVNE
+1823 TYTAVNE
-1830 VGNKVLS
+1830 IGNKVLS

-1854 SFAETTGIKLTS
+1854 SFAETTGIKLTAK
-1866 EDFKK
+1866 DFKQ
-1871 IADGTSKYLGVDF
+1871 IADGTSKYLGLDF
-1884 KEARQEATQKA
+1884 KEAREAATEKA

-1916 PKVSDSGLMQL
+1916 PKVNDSGLMQM
-1927 YKLSNSYMQRFT
+1927 YKLANSYMQRFT
-1939 LFEFGTARHAIHALH
+1939 LFEYGTARHAIHALH
-1954 KKGDLS
+1954 TKGDLS
-1960 KAEALGLLAG
+1960 KPEALGLLAG

-2021 MTGGTL
+2021 ITGGTL
-2027 GNFAKIPINF
+2027 GNFAKIPINY

-2044 EPLMKDFRKGEYDP
+2044 EPLMSDFRKGEYDP

-2073 ASGDLLKVGSKVLAG
+2073 MSGDILKTGAKIFAG
-2088 PYGPLLKTLIRT
+2088 PYGPLLKTLMRAGVI
-2100 GTVLTRLNSDTAKPE
+2100 GSRLSSDTAKPE

-2151 DMFGKRPLTKKQQ
+2151 DMFGKRPLTKEQQ
-2164 DAYDDYMDSRK
+2164 RAYDEYMEGRK
-2175 VIGGDKT
+2175 IIGGDKT
-2182 SGGKRKVL
+2182 GGTKRKVL
-2190 QRPKPIQKNSSNK
+2190 QRKQPIQKRSTK
-2203 QKRRRLSKPL
+2203 RKRRRLSTPL